1 MDRFDNLYT
10 RIFKSYTINEA
21 DLPDPPGMGGAPG
34 PGQGM
39 GADFAPS
46 SQGPA
51 GAPPAA
57 GANNPPPIAPEDNI
71 DNTVATDK
79 SNLPSQKRLQLIK
92 LIALAI
98 STRSPSSKDGDVV
111 SGKDQ
116 QKMHKA
122 RVLLQHNMTEGNAI
136 KGESQIIRVI
146 AFMQGVDPKDI
157 AAQIDY
163 ITPSYD
169 QTDTASFIAKDE
181 YSALVN
187 LAKDAILASPESL
200 SQIDRSSILAS
211 NITADNAEDQL
222 KQIKGALAQAV

>member
-10 RIFKSYTINEA
+10 QIFNSYTINEA
-21 DLPDPPGMGGAPG
+21 DLPGPPAMDGAANPGMGGAAAPG
-34 PGQGM
+34 PAPG
-39 GADFAPS
+39 GAPAPAAA
-46 SQGPA
+46 PA
-51 GAPPAA
+51 GD
-57 GANNPPPIAPEDNI
+57 PPPIAPEDNI
-71 DNTVATDK
+71 DNSENIDR

-98 STRSPSSKDGDVV
+98 STHSPSSKDGEI
-111 SGKDQ
+111 SSSKDQ

-122 RVLLQHNMTEGNAI
+122 RVMLQHNTTEGNAV

-146 AFMQGVDPKDI
+146 AYMQGVDPKDI

-169 QTDTASFIAKDE
+169 ETNTASYIAKDE
-181 YSALVN
+181 YTALVD

>member
-10 RIFKSYTINEA
+10 RIFEKYTINEA
-21 DLPDPPGMGGAPG
+21 DLPGPPEMGGAPG
-34 PGQGM
+34 GSLNM
-39 GADFAPS
+39 GADFNPS
-46 SQGPA
+46 GQRPLGT
-51 GAPPAA
+51 PPTRKT
-57 GANNPPPIAPEDNI
+57 NNPSPISPEDNI
-71 DNTVATDK
+71 DNSVDTDK

-136 KGESQIIRVI
+136 KGENQIIRVI

-169 QTDTASFIAKDE
+169 QSDTTSFIAKDE

-211 NITADNAEDQL
+211 NITSNNAEDQL